1 MYDWRTQ
8 LWRIVEQ
15 HDSPKVRLWV
25 QLSAGVV
32 VLLIAAW
39 IFGGVAEDVV
49 TGDPLT
55 IVDRILAGWLH
66 VHARPSVTPAM
77 LLIAE
82 LAGPRMI
89 TIGALVTALA
99 LTVMRRWHWLLSL
112 VLVVPG
118 GVILNE
124 LLKLAFRR
132 ARPSFDTPIL
142 VLNDYGFPSGHT
154 MIATLFYGYLAL
166 FLVKTLR
173 GWRWR
178 ALVMIIVGGLIML
191 IGLSRMYL
199 GVHYL
204 SDVLAAMAAGVAWL
218 VLCVTAVATLGHRRR

>member
-1 MYDWRTQ
+1 
-8 LWRIVEQ
+8 
-15 HDSPKVRLWV
+15 
-25 QLSAGVV
+25 
-32 VLLIAAW
+32 
-39 IFGGVAEDVV
+39 
-49 TGDPLT
+49 
-55 IVDRILAGWLH
+55 
-66 VHARPSVTPAM
+66 M

-89 TIGALVTALA
+89 TIGALITALA

-112 VLVVPG
+112 V
-118 GVILNE
+118 
-124 LLKLAFRR
+124 
-132 ARPSFDTPIL
+132 
-142 VLNDYGFPSGHT
+142 DYGFPSGHT

-166 FLVKTLR
+166 FLVKTLS